1 METGQNQK
9 IDLSLFSST
18 EVTEWSHFVHCISVS
33 LLFILLSNTFI
44 LAGNLTLAYNGRNI
58 KTIIFET
65 SRCFT
70 S

>member
-1 METGQNQK
+1 MDTGQNQK

-18 EVTEWSHFVHCISVS
+18 EVTEWSHFVQCISVS

-44 LAGNLTLAYNGRNI
+44 LAGNLALAYNGRNI
-58 KTIIFET
+58 KTVIFET